1 MKESYYTT
9 IALELALSPSQIKA
23 VSILLEEGST
33 IPFIARYRKEHTGSL
48 DEVAIASIKDR
59 LEELETIDARREA
72 IIHSLNEQD
81 ILSAELEEDLKKA
94 RTMAELED
102 IYLPFRPKRR
112 TRAMIAREK
121 GLEKLA
127 EKIFS
132 QRGGIDPFE
141 EAKAYIDTEKG
152 VENETDAVLGARDII
167 AEKIAEDADIRS
179 AVRRLFEKDSV
190 IRSEVYTGAEEKAAT
205 YRDYF
210 HWEEPSAKA
219 PSHRILAMFRGNREA
234 LLKLSVRPDE
244 KRAVA
249 LLHTLAC
256 KGSNACTEQVSLAC
270 SDSYKRLLA
279 PSMENELRHA
289 LKARCDDEAITV
301 FATNLRELLMAS
313 PLGRKRVLA
322 VDPGFRTGCKL
333 VCLDSLG
340 RLINHDVIYPFQSA
354 SGIKDAG
361 RILLELVSRN
371 AIEAI
376 AIGNGTAG
384 RETEAFV
391 RGLNLTIPVIMVNEN
406 GASVYSASELARE
419 EFPDHDITVRGA
431 VSIGRRL
438 MDPLAE
444 LVKIDPKAIG
454 VGQYQHD
461 VDQAKLKRKL
471 DDVVMSCVN
480 AVGVEVNTASKE
492 LLSYVSGL
500 GKGLAGNI
508 AAYRNEH
515 GAFRNRQGL
524 KKVPRLGAKA
534 YELCAG
540 FLRINDSSHP
550 LDASAVHPE
559 RYLLVERMAR
569 DTGCSVQ
576 DLISDASLRARID
589 LARYKDDTVGMPTL
603 KDIMAELAKPGRDP
617 REEFEA
623 FSFAQG
629 IHAINDLSQGMEL
642 PGIVTNVTR
651 FGAFVD
657 IGIHQDGLVHI
668 SQLADRFVKDPS
680 EVVKVNQKVM
690 VRVIEIDE
698 KRRRISLSM
707 RADVHGDRIGS
718 EEH

>member
-1 MKESYYTT
+1 
-9 IALELALSPSQIKA
+9 
-23 VSILLEEGST
+23 
-33 IPFIARYRKEHTGSL
+33 
-48 DEVAIASIKDR
+48 
-59 LEELETIDARREA
+59 
-72 IIHSLNEQD
+72 
-81 ILSAELEEDLKKA
+81 
-94 RTMAELED
+94 MAELED

-141 EAKAYIDTEKG
+141 EATAYIDTEKG

-210 HWEEPSAKA
+210 RWEEPSAKA

-244 KRAVA
+244 NRAVA

-569 DTGCSVQ
+569 DTACSVQ

-617 REEFEA
+617 REEFEI
-623 FSFAQG
+623 FSFAQD
-629 IHAINDLSQGMEL
+629 INAISDLSLGMEL

-707 RADVHGDRIGS
+707 RADAHGDRIGS
-718 EEH
+718 EKH